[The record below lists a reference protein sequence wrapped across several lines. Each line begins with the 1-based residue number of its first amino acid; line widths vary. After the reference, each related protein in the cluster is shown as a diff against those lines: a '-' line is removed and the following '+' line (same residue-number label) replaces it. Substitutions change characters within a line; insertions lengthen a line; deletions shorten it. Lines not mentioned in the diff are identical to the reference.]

1 VRGRRRGDRIHEGR
15 GRVGGRKWPAMA
27 AAASL
32 DLSTSRVMRSYT
44 WREPA
49 CPAAGSCVRTCV
61 SPRAVGGAARA
72 GWPDG
77 QQQQRQSIILFSC
90 CVGVGCWGG
99 GPALHG
105 ACPLA
110 EWRSD
115 QPRRRRAGG
124 RRMAG
129 SGSRSSRC
137 RSGVRCVRQRP
148 AESLPVR
155 AEMSC
160 VRSWHCLPPRHGDDM
175 RSSCPVGEGPVR
187 DTYLLLVT

>member
-1 VRGRRRGDRIHEGR
+1 M
-15 GRVGGRKWPAMA
+15 GGRKWPAMA

-32 DLSTSRVMRSYT
+32 DLSTPRVMRSYT
-44 WREPA
+44 WREA
-49 CPAAGSCVRTCV
+49 AWCPAAGSCVRACV

-72 GWPDG
+72 GWAAAAAAGRPINHFVLLLRRCWLLG
-77 QQQQRQSIILFSC
+77 WWSC
-90 CVGVGCWGG
+90 TPWC
-99 GPALHG
+99 

-187 DTYLLLVT
+187 DRYLLLVT